1 MSLTSQTISTMKKI
15 RTIIID
21 DESLAR
27 DLVKTYLSQN
37 EQIEVLGEYSDGFQG
52 LKAINELQPD
62 LIFLDVQMPKLTGF
76 ELLELLDKP
85 YNIIFTTAYNEYAIK
100 AFEHNAVD
108 YLLKPFSQD
117 RFSDAI
123 SKGVSRLHNQPEKSN
138 TIDKLKE
145 HQDNNR
151 EELNRI
157 VVKSRNK
164 IDIIPVEDIRYFEAQ
179 DDYVMIYTKDGHYLK
194 QKTMKYFETH
204 LSPKEFCRIHRSY
217 LIRIKEISKLEP
229 YEKDSW
235 MLILKSG
242 EKLKVSKNGYKLL
255 KQQLAF

>member
-1 MSLTSQTISTMKKI
+1 MEKI

-27 DLVKTYLSQN
+27 DLVKTYLSNIDQV
-37 EQIEVLGEYSDGFQG
+37 EILGEYSDGFQG
-52 LKAINELQPD
+52 LKAINELEPD

-85 YNIIFTTAYNEYAIK
+85 YNIVFTTAYNEYAIK

-117 RFSDAI
+117 RFADAI
-123 SKGVSRLHNQPEKSN
+123 SKAISRIQNQAEKA
-138 TIDKLKE
+138 IVIEKLKE
-145 HQDNNR
+145 HEDNNK

-164 IDIIPVEDIRYFEAQ
+164 IDIIPVDDIRYFEAQ
-179 DDYVMIYTKDGHYLK
+179 DDYVMIYTHEGHYLK
-194 QKTMKYFETH
+194 QKTMKYFESH
-204 LSPKEFCRIHRSY
+204 LNRKEFCRIHRSY
-217 LIRIKEISKLEP
+217 LVCIEEISKLEP

-255 KQQLAF
+255 KQQLGF

>member
-1 MSLTSQTISTMKKI
+1 LTQNIRPMEKI

-27 DLVKTYLSQN
+27 DLVKNYLSNIDQV
-37 EQIEVLGEYSDGFQG
+37 EILGEYSDGFQG
-52 LKAINELQPD
+52 LKAINELNPD

-85 YNIIFTTAYNEYAIK
+85 YNIVFTTAYNEYAIK

-117 RFSDAI
+117 RFADAI
-123 SKGVSRLHNQPEKSN
+123 SKAISRIQNQSDKANVIE
-138 TIDKLKE
+138 KLKE
-145 HQDNNR
+145 HEEKNK
-151 EELNRI
+151 EELIRI

-164 IDIIPVEDIRYFEAQ
+164 IDIIPIDDIRYFEAQ
-179 DDYVMIYTKDGHYLK
+179 DDYVMIYTNDGHYLK

-204 LSPKEFCRIHRSY
+204 LNPKEFCRIHRSY
-217 LIRIKEISKLEP
+217 LIRIEEISKLEP

-255 KQQLAF
+255 KQQLGF

>member
-1 MSLTSQTISTMKKI
+1 MKKI
-15 RTIIID
+15 KTIIID

-27 DLVKTYLSQN
+27 DLIKTYLADN
-37 EQIEVLGEYSDGFQG
+37 DKIELLGEYSDGFQG

-85 YNIIFTTAYNEYAIK
+85 CNIVFTTAYNEYAIK
-100 AFEHNAVD
+100 AFEHNAID
-108 YLLKPFSQD
+108 YLLKPFSKE
-117 RFSDAI
+117 RFEDAI
-123 SKGVSRLHNQPEKSN
+123 LKAISRLQNQAEKSKV
-138 TIDKLKE
+138 IEKLKE
-145 HQDNNR
+145 HEDKNR

-164 IDIIPVEDIRYFEAQ
+164 ISIIPVDEIRYFEAQ
-179 DDYVMIYTKDGHYLK
+179 DDYVMIYTKDGHHLK

-204 LSPKEFCRIHRSY
+204 LNPKEFCRIHRSY
-217 LIRIKEISKLEP
+217 LIRIEEISKLEP

-235 MLILKSG
+235 MLVLKSG

-255 KQQLAF
+255 KHQLGF

>member
-1 MSLTSQTISTMKKI
+1 MKKI
-15 RTIIID
+15 KTIIID

-27 DLVKTYLSQN
+27 DLIKSYLADN
-37 EQIEVLGEYSDGFQG
+37 NQIEILGEYSNGFQG
-52 LKAINELQPD
+52 LKAINELHPD

-85 YNIIFTTAYNEYAIK
+85 YNIVFTTAYNEYAIK

-108 YLLKPFSQD
+108 YLLKPFSEE
-117 RFSDAI
+117 RFEDAI
-123 SKGVSRLHNQPEKSN
+123 AKAIHRTQSQVEESDTIEKLKN
-138 TIDKLKE
+138 HDDKNKDKL
-145 HQDNNR
+145 NR
-151 EELNRI
+151 V

-164 IDIIPVEDIRYFEAQ
+164 IDIIPVDEIRYFEAQ
-179 DDYVMIYTKDGHYLK
+179 DDYVMIYTHDGHYLK

-204 LSPKEFCRIHRSY
+204 LNPKEFCRIHRSY
-217 LIRIKEISKLEP
+217 LIRIEEISKLEP

-235 MLILKSG
+235 MLVLKSG

-255 KQQLAF
+255 KQQLGF

>member
-1 MSLTSQTISTMKKI
+1 MEKI

-27 DLVKTYLSQN
+27 DLVKTYLSNIDQV
-37 EQIEVLGEYSDGFQG
+37 EILGEYSDGFQG
-52 LKAINELQPD
+52 LKAINELEPD

-85 YNIIFTTAYNEYAIK
+85 YNIVFTTAYNEYAIK

-117 RFSDAI
+117 RFADAI
-123 SKGVSRLHNQPEKSN
+123 SKAISRIQNQAEKA
-138 TIDKLKE
+138 IVIEKLKE
-145 HQDNNR
+145 HEDNNK

-164 IDIIPVEDIRYFEAQ
+164 IDIIPVDDIRYFEAQ
-179 DDYVMIYTKDGHYLK
+179 DDYVMIYTHEGHYLK
-194 QKTMKYFETH
+194 QKTMKYFESH
-204 LSPKEFCRIHRSY
+204 LNRKEFCRIHRSY
-217 LIRIKEISKLEP
+217 LVCIKEISKLEP

-255 KQQLAF
+255 KQQLGF

>member
-1 MSLTSQTISTMKKI
+1 METIKTL
-15 RTIIID
+15 IID

-27 DLVKTYLSQN
+27 ELVKSYLKDIPN
-37 EQIEVLGEYSDGFQG
+37 IEILGEYSDGFQG
-52 LKAINELQPD
+52 LKAIHDLQPD

-85 YNIIFTTAYNEYAIK
+85 YAIIFTTAYNEYAIK

-108 YLLKPFSQD
+108 YLLKPFSKE
-117 RFSDAI
+117 RFESAI
-123 SKGVSRLHNQPEKSN
+123 SKAQGRLKNQLENSNVIEKIKVHQEKN
-138 TIDKLKE
+138 T
-145 HQDNNR
+145 
-151 EELNRI
+151 EELSRI

-164 IDIIPVEDIRYFEAQ
+164 IDIIPVDHIRYFEAQ
-179 DDYVMIYTKDGHYLK
+179 DDYVMIYTHGGHYLK

-204 LSPKEFCRIHRSY
+204 LNPKTFCRIHRSY
-217 LIRIKEISKLEP
+217 LVCIEEISKLEP

-235 MLILKSG
+235 VLILKSG

-255 KQQLAF
+255 KQQLGF